1 MTRDLLHEESL
12 SVVVVDTQLGQCVLV
27 CMEKLYLGF
36 YFAAAV
42 VLMLDL
48 KINGIVDS
56 QLLLII
62 LLVCLISGKHEM
74 DVR

>member
-12 SVVVVDTQLGQCVLV
+12 SVVVVDTQLGQYVLV

-36 YFAAAV
+36 YFAVAV

-48 KINGIVDS
+48 EINGIVDS